1 MDALKHTHTTVR
13 EYSNTKSWIH
23 TCKFLVGCKKKK
35 NVDGALD
42 VCYDGGTDGT
52 FLDEHFRFLNDG
64 AGLLDPISSEL
75 TILVFCNRNICL

>member
-1 MDALKHTHTTVR
+1 MH
-13 EYSNTKSWIH
+13 SSIH
-23 TCKFLVGCKKKK
+23 TQLSGNTQTPNHGFTHVNFSWVAKKKK